1 MTAQIVKFVNLAIS
15 VPCPCREP
23 IDVAERSRVRRLL
36 IEQADAAVPGAIN
49 QALGDHEI
57 CYGDVLPVRILI
69 EIAFLDGLNYKDVGV
84 TEKYWRYHFAG
95 AIQFIKGQLGV

>member
-69 EIAFLDGLNYKDVGV
+69 EIVLPVAEFLGKSHLLARHGPDCEVM
-84 TEKYWRYHFAG
+84 
-95 AIQFIKGQLGV
+95 